1 MYPTQALE
9 LALHRRRVC
18 PPQQLWL
25 QPRAQRR
32 AVPCTP
38 SRTNIAAVTRRATA
52 PTTPPTSVLCSDNA
66 RTAIPTLSLSKR
78 LSHARWGLRM
88 QTRRLAELTQEVER
102 REARAAAYRA
112 DVQRLSAELEDADP
126 AAMAALH
133 DVSGGAR

>member
-1 MYPTQALE
+1 M
-9 LALHRRRVC
+9 
-18 PPQQLWL
+18 
-25 QPRAQRR
+25 
-32 AVPCTP
+32 
-38 SRTNIAAVTRRATA
+38 TRRATA
-52 PTTPPTSVLCSDNA
+52 PTSRPTTVLCSDTT
-66 RTAIPTLSLSKR
+66 RTGLPTLSLSKR

-112 DVQRLSAELEDADP
+112 DVQRLSAELEAADP